1 MSQTKLTRSQIKRL
15 AIIDAAK
22 SAFKEFGVQG
32 TSMDKLAQ
40 IAQVSK
46 RTVYN
51 HFESKE
57 VLVMTLLKELWHS
70 ALVQVDKK
78 YEKDQPL
85 RSQLEAILLA
95 EIKTIGSPE
104 YIDLNRVAFGHLLFH
119 PEKLKQEAEQINQ
132 IESTLTQWLRSANED
147 GRLVIEDISF
157 AHSQI
162 HHLIKGGCFWMQLMQ
177 IQPLLDEKQQIELAE
192 QTSAIFL
199 NFYSRNKNEIH
210 E

>member
-46 RTVYN
+46 HTVYN

-70 ALVQVDKK
+70 ALVQVDRK

-85 RSQLEAILLA
+85 GSQLEAILLA
-95 EIKTIGSPE
+95 EIKTIRSPE
-104 YIDLNRVAFGHLLFH
+104 YIDLNRVAFGH
-119 PEKLKQEAEQINQ
+119 
-132 IESTLTQWLRSANED
+132 
-147 GRLVIEDISF
+147 
-157 AHSQI
+157 
-162 HHLIKGGCFWMQLMQ
+162 
-177 IQPLLDEKQQIELAE
+177 
-192 QTSAIFL
+192 
-199 NFYSRNKNEIH
+199 
-210 E
+210 